1 MSGSF
6 HQIICLFLLL
16 TSTKSIFCFF
26 FKTQITAVGTL
37 LNVVG
42 SALDTAEE
50 REQLRQ
56 LLTDGLV
63 LGALRSSVFEETE
76 ST

>member
-16 TSTKSIFCFF
+16 TSTKLIFCF

-42 SALDTAEE
+42 SALNTAEE
-50 REQLRQ
+50 RDQLRQ